1 MTIINYIFFG
11 FVGLGV
17 LFSFLRILLGPTS
30 ADRVAALDTL
40 NVVLTGT
47 IVFLALVFNNGLY
60 LDIAIVYGLLSFT
73 ETVVISRYLE
83 GKKWVY

>member
-1 MTIINYIFFG
+1 MNLLNYIYFI
-11 FVGLGV
+11 FVALGV
-17 LFSFLRILLGPTS
+17 FFSFLRILLGPTS

-60 LDIAIVYGLLSFT
+60 LDIALVYGLLAFV

-83 GKKWVY
+83 GKK